1 MFVRQRKIK
10 APIHDATLSPV
21 ERLCIIANPK
31 PRSIMAAVDRNG
43 KEEEKKRGGGKQKKL
58 AVIQQILFYG
68 LVCC

>member
-43 KEEEKKRGGGKQKKL
+43 KEEEKKRGGEQKKL